1 MRSVSRALLAGGL
14 GLAAAFLAA
23 CGGSSGL
30 LSPNQA
36 STFNGLLN
44 QASTDVTNGNC
55 GSALNAI
62 GTFRTQVANLP
73 GTVDPTLVFD
83 LSRGADRVNALVK
96 QQCGSTVG
104 TGTNTGTTTP
114 TTTTHEQTT
123 STSTSTSPTTTTTTT
138 TPSTTTTTPTTPTTP
153 ATTPSTPGTT
163 STGAPGGGAPTGGGG
178 DNGLGTTGTTGN

>member
-123 STSTSTSPTTTTTTT
+123 STSTSPTTTTTTT